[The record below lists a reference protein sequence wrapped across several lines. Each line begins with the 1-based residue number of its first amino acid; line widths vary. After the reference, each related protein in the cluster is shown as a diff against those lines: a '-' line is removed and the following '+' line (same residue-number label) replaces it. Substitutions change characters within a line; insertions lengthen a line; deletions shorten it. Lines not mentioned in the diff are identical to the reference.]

1 MKHCF
6 MILAHNQPK
15 ILSALLSQIDYPE
28 NTIIV
33 HIDKK
38 SDIKLFN
45 ERFSVVKKAKLVVL
59 KKRIKIYWGHYNS
72 LKAEYLLFEEAL
84 KHEFDYCHLLSGQD
98 LLIKPFKEFD
108 TFLQN
113 NRQHHFFNYVEM
125 LEGEEYHNKVFNRVR
140 LYHCIKQYPQKELIK
155 PGSGKFRE
163 QVLSYQ
169 KRLRIN
175 RCKKETQKYA
185 YGWVWFT
192 ASRELLAY
200 FLTKKRYNLK
210 RYKHTHC
217 TDEIFI
223 QTDYYYS
230 PYKTDAYS
238 LLYVDWSE
246 NKPNPKNLTLEDYE
260 KLKTCDK
267 FYARKFTDKN
277 MDLVEKILKD
287 TIINL
292 EKI

>member
-15 ILSALLSQIDYPE
+15 VLSALLSQIDYPQ
-28 NTIIV
+28 NTIII

-38 SDIKLFN
+38 SKIKDFY
-45 ERFSVVKKAKLVVL
+45 EAFATVKQATLIVL

-72 LKAEYLLFEEAL
+72 LKAEYLLFEEAV
-84 KHEFDYCHLLSGQD
+84 KHDFDFCHLLSGQD
-98 LLIKPFKEFD
+98 LLIKPFEELD
-108 TFLQN
+108 SYLEN
-113 NRQHHFFNYVEM
+113 NKNIHFFNYIEM
-125 LEGEEYHNKVFNRVR
+125 FDGEVYHNTVFNRVR
-140 LYHCIKQYPQKELIK
+140 LYHFIKQYPQKELVK
-155 PGSGKFRE
+155 PGSGAFRE
-163 QVLSYQ
+163 KMLSYQ

-175 RCKKETQKYA
+175 RCKKEPNKYA

-192 ASRELLAY
+192 ASKEMLQY
-200 FLTKKRYNLK
+200 FLTKKKYNLK

-230 PYKTDAYS
+230 PYKTDTHS

-246 NKPNPKNLTLEDYE
+246 NKPNPKNLTMDDYST
-260 KLKTCDK
+260 LCSCDK
-267 FYARKFTDKN
+267 FYARKFTEKN
-277 MDLVEKILKD
+277 MDLVQQILSVTTK
-287 TIINL
+287 
-292 EKI
+292 K